1 LARVRVPAFC
11 SVVLVLAAACSG
23 GGGDA
28 PTTGGTTETQ
38 TVTTSP
44 SPSPSPVG
52 SPSEVATTACE
63 PEAPTAL
70 SSDWQSHTALSG
82 DFSFSYPAGW
92 NDESGDIGAQAQEL
106 LAAETLAE
114 LGFTG
119 SESVPADV
127 VQDPVSGD
135 NLGAFQFDG
144 AQSSTEVLYARQETV
159 YGDAPAVEVRGT
171 NLVACVAGDTALGLE
186 IVATVAGEGERYQ
199 QLWYVERDG
208 SLYHFYLD
216 AADQSASSVLEE
228 VLRTWEWSSGG

>member
-1 LARVRVPAFC
+1 MARVRVPALC
-11 SVVLVLAAACSG
+11 RVVLLLAAACSG

-28 PTTGGTTETQ
+28 PTTGGATQEQ

-44 SPSPSPVG
+44 SPSPAS
-52 SPSEVATTACE
+52 SPSEAATGACE

-70 SSDWQSHTALSG
+70 SSDWQSHAALSG

-92 NDESGDIGAQAQEL
+92 SDESGDIGAQAQEL

-114 LGFTG
+114 LGLTG

-144 AQSSTEVLYARQETV
+144 VQSPTSVLYGRQEELYGALPFAEVLDT
-159 YGDAPAVEVRGT
+159 D
-171 NLVACVAGDTALGLE
+171 LVVCVGGEAATGLE
-186 IVATVAGEGERYQ
+186 IVATVEGEGERYQ
-199 QLWYVERDG
+199 QLWWVERDG
-208 SLYHFYLD
+208 SLYYIYID
-216 AADQSASSVLEE
+216 VADQSAASVLEE
-228 VLRTWEWSSGG
+228 VFRTWEWSSGG

>member
-1 LARVRVPAFC
+1 MARVRVPAFC
-11 SVVLVLAAACSG
+11 SVVLILATACSG
-23 GGGDA
+23 GGGEA
-28 PTTGGTTETQ
+28 PTAGGTTQEQ
-38 TVTTSP
+38 TVATS
-44 SPSPSPVG
+44 SSTAAA
-52 SPSEVATTACE
+52 SPSEVATGACE

-92 NDESGDIGAQAQEL
+92 NDASGDIGAQAKEL
-106 LAAETLAE
+106 LAPETVAE
-114 LGFTG
+114 LGLTG

-135 NLGAFQFDG
+135 NLGAFRFDG
-144 AQSSTEVLYARQETV
+144 VQSPADVLYARQEAV
-159 YGDAPAVEVRGT
+159 YGNLPFAELLGT

-208 SLYHFYLD
+208 SLYHIYLD
-216 AADQSASSVLEE
+216 AADQSAASVLEE
-228 VLRTWEWSSGG
+228 VFRTWVWSAGG